1 MQTSRWKRLVVAV
14 LLSGVILSIGVSQA
28 LALQV
33 GDKAP
38 DFTLPGTTAEEIKLA
53 DYVGKKPVVVFFY
66 IGAFTRGWTQEAL
79 AFQLDLP
86 KFEAA
91 NAQVLGVSVDFNDA
105 NKAWVEKIGVTYPLL
120 SDVRRQM
127 TKAYGVL
134 YDDPTMAEDPQRIPL
149 YLRAKRAWFVIDK
162 EGVIRYAKTTEP
174 RDFQPP
180 NDEILKVL
188 SELK

>member
-1 MQTSRWKRLVVAV
+1 M
-14 LLSGVILSIGVSQA
+14 
-28 LALQV
+28 
-33 GDKAP
+33 
-38 DFTLPGTTAEEIKLA
+38 
-53 DYVGKKPVVVFFY
+53 
-66 IGAFTRGWTQEAL
+66 
-79 AFQLDLP
+79 P

-105 NKAWVEKIGVTYPLL
+105 NKAWAEKLGLTYPLV
-120 SDVRRQM
+120 SDTRRQM

-134 YDDPTMAEDPQRIPL
+134 FDDPKMAEDPQQNPH

-162 EGVIRYAKTTEP
+162 QGVIRYMKTNEP
-174 RDFQPP
+174 REWQPP

>member
-1 MQTSRWKRLVVAV
+1 M
-14 LLSGVILSIGVSQA
+14 
-28 LALQV
+28 
-33 GDKAP
+33 
-38 DFTLPGTTAEEIKLA
+38 
-53 DYVGKKPVVVFFY
+53 
-66 IGAFTRGWTQEAL
+66 
-79 AFQLDLP
+79 
-86 KFEAA
+86 
-91 NAQVLGVSVDFNDA
+91 SVDFNDA

-134 YDDPTMAEDPQRIPL
+134 YEDPTMAEDPQRIPL

-180 NDEILKVL
+180 NDDILKVL